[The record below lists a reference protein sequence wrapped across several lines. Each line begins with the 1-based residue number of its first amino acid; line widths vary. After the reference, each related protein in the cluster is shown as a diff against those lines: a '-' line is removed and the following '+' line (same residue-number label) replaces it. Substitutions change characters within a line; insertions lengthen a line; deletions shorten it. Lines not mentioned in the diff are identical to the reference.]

1 MAATAAPVR
10 PTRHARAQP
19 RSARGDIMAASRAP
33 TYVEIAPPPVLVA
46 FVECLW
52 VHRIDGPPP
61 PEGRRLLPDGR
72 VNMVWIADVGV
83 RVAGAAS
90 RFLRPPPLGHMLAFG
105 VRFHPG
111 AAPSLL
117 RTDACEL
124 AERHVFFDDVDAR
137 LARRID
143 ARLGAAPDARA
154 TLVALADEQQRAL
167 ADAPAPDPAVR
178 HAVAVLDDPA
188 ATVADAAAG
197 AHVSERE

>member
-72 VNMVWIADVGV
+72 GNMVWIADVGV
-83 RVAGAAS
+83 RVARPAQ
-90 RFLRPPPLGHMLAFG
+90 RFLRPPPMDRMLAFR

-111 AAPSLL
+111 AARSLL

-124 AERHVFFDDVDAR
+124 VDMHVVLDQVDPG

-143 ARLGAAPDARA
+143 DRLSGAPDPHAA
-154 TLVALADEQQRAL
+154 VAALADELAL
-167 ADAPAPDPAVR
+167 RLAGAEPPDPAVR
-178 HAVAVLDDPA
+178 AAVALLDRSD
-188 ATVADAAAG
+188 ATVAA
-197 AHVSERE
+197 